1 MNRAVVDGVRGPP
14 PPLGAALTR
23 DHLTVRHTVAVPGI
37 STKSSVLRRALSFA
51 GPGYMVAVGY
61 VDPGNWAT
69 SLAGGS
75 NFGYSLLSVI
85 LLSNA
90 MAMLLQA
97 AAVRLGVASGLDLAQ
112 SCRAHFPPGV
122 NFVLWI
128 GCEIAVIA
136 CNLAEL
142 LGMACGLGLLFH
154 VPLVIGVC
162 IAALDVILILL
173 LQRKGVRYLEAVII
187 GLVAVI
193 GACFAA
199 QLWWLHPPMG
209 AVASGFLPTAQIA
222 ARPEMLYLA
231 VGMVGATVMPHNLYL
246 HSSIVQTRK
255 HDRCEAG
262 IRQAIRYATLDSN
275 LALAMALFVNAAIL
289 VLAAGAF
296 NHTGQLPAL
305 EFADAYRLL
314 SPLLGVAAAST
325 LFGVGLLAA
334 GLSSSITGTLA
345 GQIVM
350 EGFLDIR
357 VSRAKRALMTR
368 CFAILPAVAVTA
380 WLGTAKTGT
389 LMILSQVILGLQLP
403 FAVVPLLWFT
413 TRRKHLGVHAFR
425 PITGLLL
432 WSIAIVLVVINVWV
446 IYRLT

>member
-1 MNRAVVDGVRGPP
+1 
-14 PPLGAALTR
+14 
-23 DHLTVRHTVAVPGI
+23 
-37 STKSSVLRRALSFA
+37 
-51 GPGYMVAVGY
+51 MVAVGY

-154 VPLVIGVC
+154 IPLVIGVC

-187 GLVAVI
+187 GLVTVI
-193 GACFAA
+193 GACFSA
-199 QLWWLHPPMG
+199 QLWWLHPPLG

-296 NHTGQLPAL
+296 NHTGQLPTL